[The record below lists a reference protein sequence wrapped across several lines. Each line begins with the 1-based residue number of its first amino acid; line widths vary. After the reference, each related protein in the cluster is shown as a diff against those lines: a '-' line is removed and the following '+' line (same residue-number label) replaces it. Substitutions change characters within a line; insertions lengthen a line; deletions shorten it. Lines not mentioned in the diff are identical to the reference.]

1 MEIFKSMGGNIPG
14 GIFLGGN
21 FSGGSFPDTLSD
33 IFTTIEFSKCI
44 FFDQPVVFKICVIL
58 APFSF
63 AFEELE
69 LLISVFM
76 ENISVNTWFL

>member
-1 MEIFKSMGGNIPG
+1 MGGNIPD

-33 IFTTIEFSKCI
+33 IFTTIECSKCI

-58 APFSF
+58 ASFSF

-76 ENISVNTWFL
+76 ENISVNTCFL